1 MNNILRITTVLAAS
15 SALCGCAVMDSIHWK
30 FPGPGDSQVFTTDA
44 KQRHL
49 IMVND
54 PTAGEGEKVRVCAE
68 AAPDAFSAF
77 SSSLSGSLGIGSASR
92 KADAASA
99 FAETAATIERTQTVN
114 LLRESMY
121 RTCERWL
128 SGALNKGEFLMLAAR
143 DHRSMIAVLAIEQ
156 LTGVVKPPST
166 VISGPAT
173 RTLLAQTELLVE
185 LLNSYR
191 AERVAAEKAESQAA
205 GELVAAD
212 VEITNPDGTKSKV
225 CSLTPPATGNE
236 TAYAKCTAAKD
247 KIQSTKTVADA
258 ARAREN
264 AVLKDIGK
272 LSGGI
277 SAGTDAGSF
286 SAGGYTAAYPRIS
299 DAALIAMS
307 RSVEKIALSAGINEA
322 LIFCIG
328 YLNNTSIEQTTR
340 ETCNKVVDDQARSD
354 EQIKAKSFDYT
365 LSESDVQLI
374 PTRISEYDKFR
385 EKIAKL
391 ISITPNADWPSIWA
405 SFVGQTPTP
414 KRLCTAKSICQT
426 YFVGGYPLTYEFNAE
441 PQKFADAIDAWTKAL
456 ASKGI
461 NP

>member
-49 IMVND
+49 IMTND
-54 PTAGEGEKVRVCAE
+54 ASAKPGEKVRVCAE

-128 SGALNKGEFLMLAAR
+128 SGALSKQEFLMLAAR

-191 AERVAAEKAESQAA
+191 AERVAAEKAEIQAA
-205 GELVAAD
+205 GELAAAD
-212 VEITNPDGTKSKV
+212 VEITNADGTKAKV
-225 CSLTPPATGNE
+225 CSLATAPGNE
-236 TAYAKCTAAKD
+236 AAHAKCKPAAD
-247 KIQSTKTVADA
+247 KAQTTKAVADA

-299 DAALIAMS
+299 DLALIAMS
-307 RSVEKIALSAGINEA
+307 KSVEKIALTAGINEA

-328 YLNNTSIEQTTR
+328 YLNAATSEQTTR
-340 ETCNKVVDDQARSD
+340 DTCNRVVYDQARSD
-354 EQIKAKSFDYT
+354 EQVKSKSFEYT
-365 LSESDVQLI
+365 LSGSDVPLI
-374 PTRISEYDKFR
+374 TTRISDYDQFR
-385 EKIAKL
+385 TNVAKL
-391 ISITPNADWPSIWA
+391 ISITPDGDWQSIWA
-405 SFVGQTPTP
+405 GFVDQTPTP
-414 KRLCTAKSICQT
+414 KKICTTKSICLT
-426 YFVGGYPLTYEFNAE
+426 YFVGGYPLTYEFNKE
-441 PQKFADAIDAWTKAL
+441 KQKFWDALDAWTKTL
-456 ASKGI
+456 AAKGI